1 MGGFVGVKI
10 DRPAGKVSADH
21 RATALEDRSMR
32 DFIFRFLSDRRG
44 ATAIE
49 YALLAGG
56 IALSIVAAV
65 GLLGDELA
73 TFFEDVQTQLAA
85 M

>member
-1 MGGFVGVKI
+1 
-10 DRPAGKVSADH
+10 
-21 RATALEDRSMR
+21 MR

-65 GLLGDELA
+65 GLLGDELT

>member
-1 MGGFVGVKI
+1 M
-10 DRPAGKVSADH
+10 H
-21 RATALEDRSMR
+21 
-32 DFIFRFLSDRRG
+32 DFMFRFLTNRRG

-56 IALSIVAAV
+56 IALSIIAAV

-73 TFFEDVQTQLAA
+73 AFFEDVQTQLAA